1 METESNLKTEIFLIL
16 DEILDINQRIILRND
31 QGLTKETLQ
40 GLRLYK
46 NGLDLFLAKITMIT
60 DKNENNN
67 FINPTI
73 KCKSSSKKSIRPNI
87 SDFGQMDD

>member
-60 DKNENNN
+60 DKN
-67 FINPTI
+67 
-73 KCKSSSKKSIRPNI
+73 
-87 SDFGQMDD
+87 